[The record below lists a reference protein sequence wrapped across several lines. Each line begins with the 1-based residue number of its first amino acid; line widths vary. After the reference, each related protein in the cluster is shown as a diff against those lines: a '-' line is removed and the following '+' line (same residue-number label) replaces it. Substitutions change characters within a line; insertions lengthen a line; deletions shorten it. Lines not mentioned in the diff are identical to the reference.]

1 MISNAMQIK
10 MQAGEPVVGVFVSI
24 ESPTTVEILA
34 LGGVGFVVVDSEH
47 NPISPK
53 EAANMY
59 RAAEALNVPA
69 LTRIGENTQQV
80 ISKFMDAGSV
90 GVMMPMIN
98 TGDDAK
104 RLVSYTKYPP
114 MGCRGLAGVRAN
126 HYGMSETLA
135 DYCVAANDATCVVAQ
150 IETLEGIENA
160 DAIIATEGIDVV
172 FLGPTDL
179 SVALGVHGEGKH
191 EKVLTVIEDLTKK
204 IVESGK
210 VSGTIARSPEDYGYW
225 RDRGVRFFLT
235 GANTLLGAATSAYI
249 QGVHAVEEGR

>member
-1 MISNAMQIK
+1 MINNTMKTK

-24 ESPTTVEILA
+24 ESPTTVELLA
-34 LGGVGFVVVDSEH
+34 LGGVDFVVVDSEH
-47 NPISPK
+47 NPIMPN

-80 ISKFMDAGSV
+80 ISKFMDAGST

-114 MGCRGLAGVRAN
+114 VGRRGLASVRAN
-126 HYGMSETLA
+126 HYAMAETLA
-135 DYCVAANDATCVVAQ
+135 DYCVAANEATCVIAQ

-160 DAIIATEGIDVV
+160 DEIIATEGVDVV

-179 SVALGVHGEGKH
+179 SVALGVHGHGKH

-204 IVESGK
+204 IVAAGK
-210 VSGTIARSPEDYGYW
+210 VSGTIARTPEDYGYW
-225 RDRGVRFFLT
+225 RDRGMGFFLT
-235 GANTLLGAATSAYI
+235 GANALLGAATSAYV
-249 QGVHAVEEGR
+249 QGVRAVEEGR

>member
-1 MISNAMQIK
+1 MINNTMKTK

-24 ESPTTVEILA
+24 ESPTTVELLA
-34 LGGVGFVVVDSEH
+34 LGGVDFVVVDSEH
-47 NPISPK
+47 NPIMPN

-80 ISKFMDAGSV
+80 ISKFMDAGST

-114 MGCRGLAGVRAN
+114 VGRRGLASVRAN
-126 HYGMSETLA
+126 HYAMAETLA
-135 DYCVAANDATCVVAQ
+135 DYCVAANEATCVIAQ

-160 DAIIATEGIDVV
+160 DEIIATEGVDVV

-179 SVALGVHGEGKH
+179 SVALGVHGQGKH

-204 IVESGK
+204 IVAAGK
-210 VSGTIARSPEDYGYW
+210 VSGTIARTPEDYGYW
-225 RDRGVRFFLT
+225 RDRGMGFFLT
-235 GANTLLGAATSAYI
+235 GANALLGAATSAYV
-249 QGVHAVEEGR
+249 QGVRAVEEGR